1 MSRSS
6 TPPLL
11 LPVSNRNKEFPMA
24 HPAAVVFAL
33 SMAVWVADV
42 RLAPASAPASPAT
55 PAAACENGLSASAPA
70 GADAEVVICA
80 PRVAK

>member
-1 MSRSS
+1 
-6 TPPLL
+6 
-11 LPVSNRNKEFPMA
+11 MA

-42 RLAPASAPASPAT
+42 RLAPPS
-55 PAAACENGLSASAPA
+55 AAASRATAVACESGLSASAPA

-80 PRVAK
+80 ARAAK